1 MAVSYEG
8 CSVECVILFY
18 DGGGMVRETCSITE
32 LSQGWESNFLVMEA
46 RPALYSVKARRSDP
60 RSCRCPLFLLQSAT
74 ITCTTGSK
82 STWAGVR
89 LAFPRYLCVRPNAG
103 LTMAAAAN
111 EEVRSPKPFTDV
123 ANNLN
128 YD

>member
-1 MAVSYEG
+1 MAVSYEA

-18 DGGGMVRETCSITE
+18 DGGGMVRETFSITE

-46 RPALYSVKARRSDP
+46 RPALYSVKTRRSTP
-60 RSCRCPLFLLQSAT
+60 RSCRCPLFLLHSAT
-74 ITCTTGSK
+74 ITCTTGSQN
-82 STWAGVR
+82 TWAGLR

-103 LTMAAAAN
+103 LSMAAAAN
-111 EEVRSPKPFTDV
+111 EEVRSHEPFTDV
-123 ANNLN
+123 VDNLS